1 MKKNDTWKTPGMV
14 RLANLTVK
22 FDVKEGTSENQIT
35 RDIRTINDLPVEE
48 VVRKAVQAA
57 VNLDIDPGIK
67 VTVEA

>member
-1 MKKNDTWKTPGMV
+1 MNKDTWKTPGMV

-35 RDIRTINDLPVEE
+35 RDIRTINELPVEE

>member
-1 MKKNDTWKTPGMV
+1 MQKKDTWKTPGMV